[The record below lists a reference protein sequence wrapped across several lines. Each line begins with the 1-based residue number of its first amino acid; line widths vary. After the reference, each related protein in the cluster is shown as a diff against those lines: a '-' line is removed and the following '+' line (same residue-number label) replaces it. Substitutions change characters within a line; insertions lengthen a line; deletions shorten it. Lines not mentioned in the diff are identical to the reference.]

1 MTYDELRA
9 YKNIECVF
17 NATTQQKQVIAED
30 SDGYC
35 RGFNSCEEFYPK
47 EDVDTVLAE
56 KDAEIRRLNRL
67 LWNARATA
75 AKNAAGEVHNL
86 IVYMRERHPDMT
98 RSNTEARERE
108 FLEKARRC
116 HKKAREWR

>member
-1 MTYDELRA
+1 MKVELDMKLKEVMNVMQVSGERIPSGY
-9 YKNIECVF
+9 YKKPEVD
-17 NATTQQKQVIAED
+17 AVI
-30 SDGYC
+30 
-35 RGFNSCEEFYPK
+35 
-47 EDVDTVLAE
+47 AE

-86 IVYMRERHPDMT
+86 IVCMRERHPDMT
-98 RSNTEARERE
+98 LSNTEARERE

-116 HKKAREWR
+116 RREARKWR

>member
-1 MTYDELRA
+1 MELKEVMHVMQVSGERIPSGY
-9 YKNIECVF
+9 YKKPEVD
-17 NATTQQKQVIAED
+17 AVI
-30 SDGYC
+30 
-35 RGFNSCEEFYPK
+35 
-47 EDVDTVLAE
+47 AE

-86 IVYMRERHPDMT
+86 IVCMRERHPDMT
-98 RSNTEARERE
+98 LSNTEARERE

-116 HKKAREWR
+116 RRKAEEFK